1 MLMVVSPQTLTR
13 LVVSSVVVV
22 GRANVTEPYEPS
34 VTAKVVTVAGV
45 ASLYTKALTVVVAH
59 GSTIAMVKVTLSLMS
74 AGANVADAPPK
85 NALLAVTTIVFWT
98 ETV

>member
-1 MLMVVSPQTLTR
+1 MLVSPQTLTR
-13 LVVSSVVVV
+13 LVVFSVVVV
-22 GRANVTEPYEPS
+22 GRENVTEPAEPS
-34 VTAKVVTVAGV
+34 VIARVVTVADTWF
-45 ASLYTKALTVVVAH
+45 LKTKGLTVVVAH
-59 GSTIAMVKVTLSLMS
+59 GSAIAMVKVTLSFTS